1 MPRGKSFDEQEIL
14 KKAMELFWK
23 KGYYATSIQDL
34 VDYLGINRAS
44 LYDTYGGKKEL
55 FHKAFQYYRTTNTQ
69 ALRKFLNSYD
79 DVKEGLR
86 NLYRVAIEESSLDK
100 DLKGC
105 FVVNTTTEL
114 VPNDAG
120 ALQALCD
127 NKSTLEQLFFD
138 YLSAGVK
145 KGQISEQKDL
155 KVIVSILFTY
165 YNGLR
170 IITKVNIDE
179 QELYSSVDTLLS
191 LLD

>member
-1 MPRGKSFDEQEIL
+1 MPRVKLFDEQEIL
-14 KKAMELFWK
+14 EKAMELFWK

-34 VDYLGINRAS
+34 VDHLGVNRAS

-55 FHKAFQYYRTTNTQ
+55 FYKAFQYYRATNTQ
-69 ALRKFLNSYD
+69 ALRKFLNNHND
-79 DVKEGLR
+79 IKEGFRSLFR
-86 NLYRVAIEESSLDK
+86 LAIEESKQDK

-114 VPNDAG
+114 VPNDSNAH
-120 ALQALCD
+120 QVLCE
-127 NKSTLEQLFFD
+127 NKSTLEQLFYD
-138 YLSAGVK
+138 YLSSGVQ

-155 KVIVSILFTY
+155 KAIVSILFTY
-165 YNGLR
+165 YSGLR
-170 IITKVNIDE
+170 IITKVNIEE

>member
-1 MPRGKSFDEQEIL
+1 MPRVKLFDEQEIL
-14 KKAMELFWK
+14 EKAMELFWK

-34 VDYLGINRAS
+34 VDHLGINRAS

-55 FHKAFQYYRTTNTQ
+55 FYKAFQYYRTTNTQ
-69 ALRKFLNSYD
+69 ALRKFLNAYD
-79 DVKEGLR
+79 DVREGLR
-86 NLYRVAIEESSLDK
+86 NLFRMAIEESRLDK

-114 VPNDAG
+114 VPNDSN
-120 ALQALCD
+120 ALQVLCE

-138 YLSAGVK
+138 HLSSGVQ

-155 KVIVSILFTY
+155 KAIVSILFTY
-165 YNGLR
+165 YSGLR

-179 QELYSSVDTLLS
+179 QELYNSVDTLLS